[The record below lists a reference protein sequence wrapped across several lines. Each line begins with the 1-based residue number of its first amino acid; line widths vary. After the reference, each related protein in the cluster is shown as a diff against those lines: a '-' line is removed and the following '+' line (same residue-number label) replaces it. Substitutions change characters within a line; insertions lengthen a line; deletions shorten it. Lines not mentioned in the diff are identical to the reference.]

1 MNTNYQSRELR
12 NISLGGRLILL
23 LKFTFHQNYSNH
35 INIFNQIGLIALLV
49 YGEKATVER
58 EMVRD
63 REGAVVASLTDLD
76 RDTILKLK
84 TLEQSKREAAEDHRF
99 EEAKEFKEQLEV
111 LQGNLK
117 ALSILEKEKK
127 EAIKR

>member
-127 EAIKR
+127 